1 MFKPELIKGTI
12 THLQTLKGRHNFVM
26 SGGAQAATGAA
37 AAGAAVVGSFFSSS
51 LLATSALA
59 LNESAVFFT
68 CDVNGIKLSGCFNT
82 LNIAEGEEVEL
93 VADFN
98 EDHTEGVVY
107 AIRKPQQRC
116 LWVAPTMEVGH
127 GVAKNNALFFP
138 LIFLKYLLPIAFI
151 LGLIFFTLA
160 GSLKQT
166 WEAFPYLLFTA
177 LGAGVLAYCVIAL
190 GMYVTFA
197 PKAKQATKVIAALGF
212 KDPANTGLGLVD
224 LKAKEQWEKEH
235 GKPFP
240 KEQYDDY
247 ALFY

>member
-1 MFKPELIKGTI
+1 MFDPELIKGTI
-12 THLQTLKGRHNFVM
+12 THLKTLKGRHNFVM

-127 GVAKNNALFFP
+127 GIAKNNALFFP
-138 LIFLKYLLPIAFI
+138 LVFLQYVLPLVFIVLFVGSSFPFNAEIYFKESVIGTLL
-151 LGLIFFTLA
+151 T
-160 GSLKQT
+160 
-166 WEAFPYLLFTA
+166 
-177 LGAGVLAYCVIAL
+177 GVVSYCVIAF